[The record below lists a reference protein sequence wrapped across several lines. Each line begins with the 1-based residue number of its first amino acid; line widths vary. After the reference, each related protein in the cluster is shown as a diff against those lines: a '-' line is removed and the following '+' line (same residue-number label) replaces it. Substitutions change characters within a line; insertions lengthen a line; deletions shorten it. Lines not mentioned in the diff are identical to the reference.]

1 MAGKARARWFGWHHE
16 DGGPGRIRTC
26 NQGIHSAPMFPK
38 GVDYLFT
45 RG

>member
-1 MAGKARARWFGWHHE
+1 M

-26 NQGIHSAPMFPK
+26 NQGIHSVPSFPM

-45 RG
+45 LEPGSVVRVRDAHACH